1 MYTTMHIHTHIPM
14 YVHII
19 TFLFYTYM
27 IICMFWTNKKQ
38 TTMCISYTV
47 YIYIHTWHF
56 IFAAQVALVE
66 EAIRQ
71 RFSEDPRILLRRLGE
86 KRPPSQ
92 EVAAKLSADPGNVTL
107 AMHSLKGED
116 DEDWWGWHEDEDWSN
131 MNWLKSHIR
140 RRLDVSYR
148 FDWSLGRWWRWK
160 DVRIALVKKKGCV
173 PGGAERWTV
182 ANQGDG

>member
-1 MYTTMHIHTHIPM
+1 
-14 YVHII
+14 
-19 TFLFYTYM
+19 
-27 IICMFWTNKKQ
+27 
-38 TTMCISYTV
+38 MCLSYTV
-47 YIYIHTWHF
+47 YIYIYIHTCHL

-116 DEDWWGWHEDEDWSN
+116 DEDW
-131 MNWLKSHIR
+131 
-140 RRLDVSYR
+140 
-148 FDWSLGRWWRWK
+148 
-160 DVRIALVKKKGCV
+160 
-173 PGGAERWTV
+173 
-182 ANQGDG
+182 